1 MTTFLI
7 ALLSVVLIVF
17 IYYIVKRVRRNA
29 ALKIL
34 LRHSQKITDKMFVA
48 TLEAGA
54 TTYQQVFD
62 FKADLTSDPVQKI
75 WGRGIMVFE
84 YKMQIKDPAKHDAAF
99 FKAAF
104 FQKFE
109 NQLNEQAADNG
120 IISAMPKYTPF
131 IISDYW
137 VLDGFFHVDVAFMT
151 NKPTIEYVKDM
162 RKADLEKLQT
172 HGTD

>member
-17 IYYIVKRVRRNA
+17 IYYIVKRVRRNS

-48 TLEAGA
+48 TLEAQA
-54 TTYQQVFD
+54 TTYQQIFN

-84 YKMQIKDPAKHDAAF
+84 YKMQIKDPPNMMWLFLMQLF
-99 FKAAF
+99 FKSLK
-104 FQKFE
+104 QNSMNK
-109 NQLNEQAADNG
+109 QLTMALFRQC
-120 IISAMPKYTPF
+120 
-131 IISDYW
+131 
-137 VLDGFFHVDVAFMT
+137 
-151 NKPTIEYVKDM
+151 
-162 RKADLEKLQT
+162 
-172 HGTD
+172 